1 MASKEL
7 RRWKSKKRKEKK
19 RKEKN
24 EKEIKLIEMTS
35 FRVFKNSIEKGR
47 LKQEDKQVLAAVK
60 YELGRKPLSAIAA
73 FLNR

>member
-1 MASKEL
+1 MEV
-7 RRWKSKKRKEKK
+7 KEKK

-47 LKQEDKQVLAAVK
+47 LKPRGQASISSRE
-60 YELGRKPLSAIAA
+60 I
-73 FLNR
+73 